1 MSVQLVPYNSVR
13 KAVYGMSKRVEM
25 RLDDETYEDLAE
37 LAAEG
42 HTSVTATVREAIK
55 LLREHRD
62 YQERKRAVDEI
73 AAMEIEEMP
82 DSDELARQMDS
93 MYDLDLP

>member
-1 MSVQLVPYNSVR
+1 MT
-13 KAVYGMSKRVEM
+13 KRVEM

-37 LAAEG
+37 LAAERQ
-42 HTSVTATVREAIK
+42 TSVSAAMREAIR
-55 LLREHRD
+55 LLREAHD
-62 YQERKRAVDEI
+62 YEARKRAVDEI

-82 DSDELARQMDS
+82 DPDELARQMDS

>member
-1 MSVQLVPYNSVR
+1 LPYNLVR
-13 KAVYGMSKRVEM
+13 KVVHGMSKRVEM

-42 HTSVTATVREAIK
+42 QTSVTATVREAIR

-62 YQERKRAVDEI
+62 RDERKRAVDEI

-82 DSDELARQMDS
+82 GPEELNRQLDSTHDV
-93 MYDLDLP
+93 DLP